1 MQRKSLISAQIYIG
15 KKFQKLTMPRK
26 TNCYIE
32 SHRLFMSQYIY
43 KKRTYYGINITFPK
57 AKSWPLSL
65 IPIGPGIPP
74 IFAHESYA
82 YVSHVIE
89 ELDAM
94 GDMLLKIN
102 SLKKCMF
109 LDMMTISSYVFHSY
123 SAYATVSSESLL
135 LLTARDRYIRTQT
148 ELTQSQNKT
157 EYIAQSNRLSEIND
171 FFFQH
176 FEGEYILETI
186 DNFFFDFNKKQPLL
200 SVEEYFNS
208 IDKRYLA
215 RVFYIDNN
223 EKKLYKLLKRDSS
236 KFTKLIKVIDQLT
249 GLEKIVL
256 ALSLDQMNPTDSFIL
271 SMYSMINKKTST
283 FYWSAHYG
291 VRLRWMMQI
300 FHDIN
305 FKKTADEREAYYQTT
320 QNQFN
325 SVNFTMTAERNFLD
339 LYSSDSDQS
348 FIEAIVS
355 RGESKNVEFKST
367 IKYSLRAAKDD
378 KDLYYESIK
387 SICALANTEGGTLL
401 IGYDEDNKEYV
412 GIEKDGFKNEDK
424 WENFLRNHLDNSA
437 GKYVGTIIGVEYKI
451 IHNKTVAVVTVE
463 KSPQRIMCK
472 DLKLNSKD
480 SKKLFIRSGA
490 YTKALGI
497 EEAIKYDAQRFG

>member
-1 MQRKSLISAQIYIG
+1 MQSKSLISAQIYLG
-15 KKFQKLTMPRK
+15 KKLQKLTTPRK
-26 TNCYIE
+26 TDFYIE
-32 SHRLFMSQYIY
+32 SHRLFMSQYLY
-43 KKRTYYGINITFPK
+43 KKRTYYGISITFPK
-57 AKSWPLSL
+57 AKAYPLSL

-102 SLKKCMF
+102 SSKNFMF
-109 LDMMTISSYVFHSY
+109 LDIETVSSYVYHSY
-123 SAYATVSSESLL
+123 HACTTISAESMLL
-135 LLTARDRYIRTQT
+135 LIASDRYLKTQT
-148 ELTQSQNKT
+148 ELSQSQNKT
-157 EYIAQSNRLSEIND
+157 EYLAQSNRLSEIND
-171 FFFQH
+171 FFFRD

-186 DNFFFDFNKKQPLL
+186 DSFFVDFNKKQPKL
-200 SVEEYFNS
+200 SVAEYFNS
-208 IDKRYLA
+208 IEKRHQA
-215 RVFYIDNN
+215 RALFIHSN
-223 EKKLYKLLKRDSS
+223 EKKLYKLLKRDPV
-236 KFTKLIKVIDQLT
+236 KFTRLIKVIDRLSD
-249 GLEKIVL
+249 LEKTVL
-256 ALSLDQMNPTDSFIL
+256 ALSLGHMSPTDSFIISL
-271 SMYSMINKKTST
+271 HSIINKKTST
-283 FYWSAHYG
+283 FLWSAHYG

-300 FHDIN
+300 FDNIN
-305 FKKTADEREAYYQTT
+305 FTKTNEERKAYYLDT

-325 SVNFTMTAERNFLD
+325 AVNFAMTAERNFLH
-339 LYSSDSDQS
+339 LYSTDSDQS

-367 IKYSLRAAKDD
+367 LKYSLRAAQDD

-412 GIEKDGFKNEDK
+412 GIQKDGFKNADK

-437 GKYVGTIIGVEYKI
+437 GKYVGTIIGVEYKV
-451 IHNKTVAVVTVE
+451 IHNKTVAVITVE

-480 SKKLFIRSGA
+480 SKKFFIRSGA